1 MQQEETTHRS
11 TASALR
17 RVLSEPQPDPSHRK
31 VAKVLERAI
40 APDMMPVRL
49 QVDDQEVETV
59 QYVTELAEITRH
71 RSASTHTDGIKWRTR
86 SHKTWEI

>member
-31 VAKVLERAI
+31 VATVLERAI
-40 APDMMPVRL
+40 APDMMPVTL

-59 QYVTELAEITRH
+59 QYVAELAEITRH
-71 RSASTHTDGIKWRTR
+71 RSTSTHTDGIRWRTR